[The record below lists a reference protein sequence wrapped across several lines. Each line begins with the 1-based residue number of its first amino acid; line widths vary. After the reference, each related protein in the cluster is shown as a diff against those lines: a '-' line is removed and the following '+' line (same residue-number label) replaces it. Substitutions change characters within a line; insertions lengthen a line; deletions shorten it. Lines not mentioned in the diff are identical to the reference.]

1 MSNSDLDKHKR
12 DKNWLYTDIYG
23 KPIPNV
29 SQAPRTS
36 IFQFGTFRDLINNAG
51 KFLAQSIIFY
61 VIFFTV
67 GIPLFLFFGPKVWI
81 GDQAHL
87 AVREIVRLICY
98 TISVFLIAKVLDDSE
113 IADLGLKINRRA
125 FHDFLAG
132 LTIAFIVVSM
142 HFLLSLGA
150 GWIVIQDF
158 VWQRMSL
165 AGILGNILIT
175 IVIFCF
181 IGWSEELL
189 SRGYHLRIISKGLN
203 LPLGVILSS
212 LYFSYLHRHNPG
224 ANFDYFLYI
233 FLAGLMLSYAFLSTG
248 QLWLAMGLHTGWNFF
263 NVVIF
268 SNGGINGLKIFSLMD
283 IGYVNYPTRRLVID
297 LFLLAVITILIY
309 LYTNNRK
316 PEPLEW

>member
-1 MSNSDLDKHKR
+1 MSNSGLDKHKK
-12 DKNWLYTDIYG
+12 DKSWLHSDIYAR
-23 KPIPNV
+23 PSASI

-36 IFQFGTFRDLINNAG
+36 IFQFGTFGDFISNAG
-51 KFLAQSIIFY
+51 KLLGQSIVFY
-61 VIFFTV
+61 TIFFMV
-67 GIPLFLFFGPKVWI
+67 GIPLFLFFGPKEWL
-81 GDQAHL
+81 GDQVYL
-87 AVREIVRLICY
+87 AVREIVKLICY
-98 TISVFLIAKVLDDSE
+98 TISVFMVAKFLDDSE

-132 LTIAFIVVSM
+132 LTIVLIVLSM

-175 IVIFCF
+175 FVIFCF
-181 IGWSEELL
+181 LGWSEELL
-189 SRGYHLRIISKGLN
+189 SRGFHLRVISKGLN

-224 ANFDYFLYI
+224 ANFDYLLYI
-233 FLAGLMLSYAFLSTG
+233 FLVGLMLSYAFLRTG
-248 QLWLAMGLHTGWNFF
+248 QLWLAMGLHAGWDFF
-263 NVVIF
+263 IVVFF
-268 SNGGINGLKIFSLMD
+268 SEGGINGLKIFSLMD

-297 LFLLAVITILIY
+297 LFLLAVITVLIY
-309 LYTNNRK
+309 LYTINRK

>member
-1 MSNSDLDKHKR
+1 MEEPQKDKSWPHS
-12 DKNWLYTDIYG
+12 DIYAR
-23 KPIPNV
+23 PSASI

-36 IFQFGTFRDLINNAG
+36 IFQFGTFKDIISAAG
-51 KFLAQSIIFY
+51 KLLTQSIIFY

-67 GIPLFLFFGPKVWI
+67 GIPFFLFFGPKAWI
-81 GDQAHL
+81 GDQAYL
-87 AVREIVRLICY
+87 AVREIVKLLCC

-132 LTIAFIVVSM
+132 MIIVFIVVSM

-175 IVIFCF
+175 FVIFCF
-181 IGWSEELL
+181 VGWSEELL
-189 SRGYHLRIISKGLN
+189 SRGFHLRVISKGLN

-224 ANFDYFLYI
+224 ANFDYFLFVFI
-233 FLAGLMLSYAFLSTG
+233 GGLMFSYAFLRTG
-248 QLWLAMGLHTGWNFF
+248 QLWLAMGLHTGWNLF

-297 LFLLAVITILIY
+297 LFLLGVITLLTY
-309 LYTNNRK
+309 FYTINRK
-316 PEPLEW
+316 PQPLEW